1 MARRLVDRS
10 KLEWFAGL
18 YPRRYSADRWNDWA
32 VRAWRLSSRAGCL
45 RSVDRDAGAPRWRS
59 KMITIR
65 KSEERGHFDL
75 GWLDT
80 YHTFSFDQYYDPAH
94 MHFRSL
100 RVINEDRVQPA
111 HGFPTHSHRDMEI
124 ITYILSGALEHRD
137 SMGNGSV
144 IRPGDVQRMTAGTGV
159 SHSEFNPSEVEPVH
173 LLQIWILP
181 EANGLPPSYEEKHF
195 SDEER
200 RDRLRLIASQEGRDG
215 SVTIHQDARLYAT
228 VLDAGKA
235 LVHALS
241 EDRYAWLQVAR
252 GAIRLNEMELKQG
265 DGAAVR
271 KESELRI
278 SAHDQAELLL
288 FDLA

>member
-1 MARRLVDRS
+1 
-10 KLEWFAGL
+10 
-18 YPRRYSADRWNDWA
+18 
-32 VRAWRLSSRAGCL
+32 
-45 RSVDRDAGAPRWRS
+45 
-59 KMITIR
+59 MITIR
-65 KSEERGHFDL
+65 KAEDRGHSDF

-94 MHFRSL
+94 VRFRSL

-111 HGFPTHSHRDMEI
+111 NGFPTHSHRDMEI

-159 SHSEFNPSEVEPVH
+159 SHSEFNPSNSEAVH
-173 LLQIWILP
+173 LLQIWVLP
-181 EANGLPPSYEEKHF
+181 QSVGLPPSYEEKHF

-200 RDRLRLIASQEGRDG
+200 CGRLRLIGSNDGRDG
-215 SVTIHQDARLYAT
+215 SVTIHQDTQVYAS
-228 VLDAGKA
+228 VLEAGKT
-235 LVHALS
+235 VNHAMA
-241 EDRYAWLQVAR
+241 ENRHAWLQVTR
-252 GAIRLNEMELKQG
+252 GTVRLNEMELRQG

-271 KESELRI
+271 KERELTI
-278 SAHDQAELLL
+278 AAHDQAEVLL